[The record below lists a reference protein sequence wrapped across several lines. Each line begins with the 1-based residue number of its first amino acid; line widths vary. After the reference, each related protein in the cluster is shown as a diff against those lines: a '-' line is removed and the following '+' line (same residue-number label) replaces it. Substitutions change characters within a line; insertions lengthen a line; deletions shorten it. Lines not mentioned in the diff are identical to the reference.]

1 MFFPREGDPDPHER
15 PDFVP
20 YDHLRIRNKV
30 SFGIPGNGSGLVG
43 GQDWSLG
50 EGGTVLVMTLS
61 LRLDPILARSI

>member
-15 PDFVP
+15 PEFVK

-43 GQDWSLG
+43 GHDWSLG
-50 EGGTVLVMTLS
+50 EGLGLK
-61 LRLDPILARSI
+61 AGSIFRNIR